1 MFHRKFLPGEAEN
14 KPAHWAKP
22 CPAVS
27 WGNLVLAGF
36 VCVGFLHSL
45 VCHSHVC
52 TLVNLIITIFYKHS
66 R

>member
-1 MFHRKFLPGEAEN
+1 MFHRKFLPGEAES

-27 WGNLVLAGF
+27 WGNLALAGL

-45 VCHSHVC
+45 VCH
-52 TLVNLIITIFYKHS
+52 LVWPNNYIYVPTYIV
-66 R
+66 